1 MATGLPN
8 YSVSKSVGALNIGG
22 ALPGYDTAAGAPDY
36 TPSNA
41 LNDKLPPTFRIG
53 QRYTEPL
60 IQPSDL
66 QAHLVLLGAFHRLRE
81 EVHTQKGQAD
91 FNLEP
96 NESWAVFLQRA
107 VHRFQLWVTR
117 IIDIDDADD
126 NPDQTVPK
134 TRRLSSDECPP
145 IDVIMV
151 WHTYLLSPRT
161 YFEDCLRM
169 HSGLEKMGSFPLLQM
184 CSTIDV
190 ETLLP
195 NPPGESRSTLF
206 KSLTGESFDPPTRT
220 TPEDAIT
227 IHCPSC
233 SKGIS
238 TPWLSHGGNGYAQ
251 RGFSAI
257 CNIDGGCH
265 MQFDLETLGVRKF
278 YEDMEKCML
287 DPTRNFLAN
296 TLVDHKRGVAIP
308 QLAKELTGLVL
319 KIGPNS
325 RQNSKRPEDLG
336 SDLGWKMKDVERLC
350 REGYLSQR
358 NRPDVATPRALN
370 LILASYWHAG
380 PFSMDL
386 ASAGS
391 FIEKM
396 VNLGWTEEGRFEEDT
411 DTLTRCVVRYH
422 AFLDLMVS
430 TPGKFVVPT
439 LDIDLAWHTHQLLCS
454 SYQKLYEIMSIV
466 PDHDDKVTQGAISTA
481 YDQTAEAWKVKF
493 SVPYSVCGCPPPV
506 KSNAVGALKS
516 VFSWK
521 GKGKAVPTTLYNA
534 RPDLVSI
541 DDNKADETHPSDHNS
556 VALINPQEE
565 NAAQAQLRRREL
577 VRRAKELTRSQD
589 GEWPVVQGKRA
600 VDHTYAFLSPVE
612 YGVKD
617 PFGQYGHGDCSA
629 YSGSGVLGQFA
640 AGECAHGNGQNGL
653 CGALFSH
660 QRGSLV
666 DAVEQG
672 ILMASRLTD
681 HFSLDTV

>member
-287 DPTRNFLAN
+287 DPTRNFLAYAPPIIRPYHADL
-296 TLVDHKRGVAIP
+296 THAIAI
-308 QLAKELTGLVL
+308 L
-319 KIGPNS
+319 IIS
-325 RQNSKRPEDLG
+325 
-336 SDLGWKMKDVERLC
+336 
-350 REGYLSQR
+350 
-358 NRPDVATPRALN
+358 VATP
-370 LILASYWHAG
+370 W
-380 PFSMDL
+380 
-386 ASAGS
+386 
-391 FIEKM
+391 
-396 VNLGWTEEGRFEEDT
+396 
-411 DTLTRCVVRYH
+411 
-422 AFLDLMVS
+422 
-430 TPGKFVVPT
+430 
-439 LDIDLAWHTHQLLCS
+439 
-454 SYQKLYEIMSIV
+454 
-466 PDHDDKVTQGAISTA
+466 
-481 YDQTAEAWKVKF
+481 
-493 SVPYSVCGCPPPV
+493 
-506 KSNAVGALKS
+506 
-516 VFSWK
+516 
-521 GKGKAVPTTLYNA
+521 
-534 RPDLVSI
+534 
-541 DDNKADETHPSDHNS
+541 
-556 VALINPQEE
+556 
-565 NAAQAQLRRREL
+565 
-577 VRRAKELTRSQD
+577 
-589 GEWPVVQGKRA
+589 
-600 VDHTYAFLSPVE
+600 
-612 YGVKD
+612 
-617 PFGQYGHGDCSA
+617 
-629 YSGSGVLGQFA
+629 
-640 AGECAHGNGQNGL
+640 
-653 CGALFSH
+653 
-660 QRGSLV
+660 
-666 DAVEQG
+666 
-672 ILMASRLTD
+672 
-681 HFSLDTV
+681 